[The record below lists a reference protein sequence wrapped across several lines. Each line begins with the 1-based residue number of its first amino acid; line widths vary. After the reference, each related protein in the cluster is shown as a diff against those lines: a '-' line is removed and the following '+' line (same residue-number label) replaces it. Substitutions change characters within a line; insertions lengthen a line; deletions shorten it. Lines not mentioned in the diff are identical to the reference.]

1 MTSIHSNRLVAD
13 NADFLPKSMAA
24 LIAFAVLT
32 ASSHIAV
39 PVGPVP
45 MTMQTLAVTLTGVF
59 LGPRLGALTVAF
71 WVAAGFSGLPIF
83 AMGNG
88 GLAAM
93 TGPTAGFLYS
103 FPVIAAMAGGL
114 AGRGGVV
121 RTFAAMLAANVACLV
136 FGTAWLVAVMHL
148 PVAKAVAVGAAPF
161 VLGALLKSILG
172 ALLVKAAGRLH

>member
-13 NADFLPKSMAA
+13 NADFLQQSMAS

-59 LGPRLGALTVAF
+59 LGPRLGGLTVAF
-71 WVAAGFSGLPIF
+71 WVAAGFSGLPLF

-103 FPVIAAMAGGL
+103 FPVIAAMAGRL

-121 RTFAAMLAANVACLV
+121 RTFVAMLAANLACLV
-136 FGTAWLVAVMHL
+136 LGTAWLVVVTHL
-148 PVAKAVAVGAAPF
+148 PAAKAVAVGAAPF
-161 VLGALLKSILG
+161 VLGAFLKSVLG
-172 ALLVKAAGRLH
+172 ALLVKAAGRMH